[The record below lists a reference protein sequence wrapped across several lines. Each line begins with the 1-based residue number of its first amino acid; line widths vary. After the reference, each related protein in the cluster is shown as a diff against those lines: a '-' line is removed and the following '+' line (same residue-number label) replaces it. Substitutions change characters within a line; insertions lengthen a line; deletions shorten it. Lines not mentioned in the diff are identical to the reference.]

1 MARPLTPHQTHRP
14 RPRARLQA
22 HVGARDLLARLEQW
36 LAASLRSTKGCSELL
51 ARGPFE
57 VARAARLQ
65 RLAAPPAWHIEAAAS
80 GLLRAAFPGQAVVS
94 DAGCP
99 DQWAEVAALRNLSYA
114 GFVRT
119 AWALLGRRAPR
130 LAVLC
135 EGDLG
140 MRTARYTRI
149 GRDELRAMMQP

>member
-1 MARPLTPHQTHRP
+1 MACLPPLAEDADLAVHECRAFDVPVLRAFQDSSLAPLLPMARS
-14 RPRARLQA
+14 
-22 HVGARDLLARLEQW
+22 D
-36 LAASLRSTKGCSELL
+36 S
-51 ARGPFE
+51 FE
-57 VARAARLQ
+57 VRRGAITS
-65 RLAAPPAWHIEAAAS
+65 LAMLSENE
-80 GLLRAAFPGQAVVS
+80 LRAFT
-94 DAGCP
+94 
-99 DQWAEVAALRNLSYA
+99 AALRNLSYA